1 MPKPAM
7 QPAPM
12 FGAEFEVTYTKTPHR
27 YRQHAAPLRRL
38 VAAGVLACGAVIG
51 SSAQAALSFTFD
63 FQGDFVGNANAQQAV
78 ITAGNLFSGMFA
90 SHFSDTAALT
100 FTVDS
105 FGGLAAAGSAG
116 IAAAG
121 FGNGEVVR
129 NKIVNGIDLNGATAD
144 GFIFINLAAPFVFD
158 PNASVDFAAGQIDFY
173 SVLDHELTHA
183 LGFGSNIDAIGTT
196 PAAYSKW
203 DQFLTTK
210 AGVAVV
216 DPITMLVNAAAY
228 SDAQTNGGAFGGAN
242 AVAAWGVLVPLV
254 KSTDISHLDTDTFSS
269 PNVPVNALMLC
280 CGGANVQ
287 GEPRDYNAAEIGIMT
302 DLGYTKVAA
311 VPEPS
316 TYGLVLAGLAL
327 VGFTTQR
334 RKRWL
339 TAV

>member
-1 MPKPAM
+1 MPKPANK
-7 QPAPM
+7 PASP
-12 FGAEFEVTYTKTPHR
+12 FCPEFEVTQTKTQHGAR
-27 YRQHAAPLRRL
+27 RHAAPLRSL
-38 VAAGVLACGAVIG
+38 VAAGLLACGAMIG
-51 SSAQAALSFTFD
+51 PSAQAALTFTFE
-63 FQGDFVGNANAQQAV
+63 FQGDFVGNASAQQAV

-116 IAAAG
+116 IAATG

-129 NKIVNGIDLNGATAD
+129 NKIVNGVDLNDTTAD

-173 SVLDHELTHA
+173 SVIDHELTHA

-228 SDAQTNGGAFGGAN
+228 SDAQTNGGAFSGAN
-242 AVAAWGVLVPLV
+242 AIAAWGVLVPLV
-254 KSTDISHLDTDTFSS
+254 KSTDISHLDTDAFSS

-287 GEPRDYNAAEIGIMT
+287 GEPRDYNAAEIGIMA
-302 DLGYTKVAA
+302 DLGYTRVAA

-316 TYGLVLAGLAL
+316 TYGLLLAGLAL
-327 VGFTTQR
+327 ARLTT
-334 RKRWL
+334 KRHKR
-339 TAV
+339 